1 MADSYIND
9 YIVNLLDNVYN
20 DDLERLKALY
30 YGLDYILNSIQNN
43 IETDTD
49 AKNYNT
55 LTTCFLSIGDII
67 KQETE
72 KETVPLF

>member
-1 MADSYIND
+1 MEESYIRD
-9 YIVNLLDNVYN
+9 YQVKLLEDVYN

-30 YGLDYILNSIQNN
+30 YGLDHILNSIQNN

-49 AKNYNT
+49 TKNYNT

-72 KETVPLF
+72 KETIPFF